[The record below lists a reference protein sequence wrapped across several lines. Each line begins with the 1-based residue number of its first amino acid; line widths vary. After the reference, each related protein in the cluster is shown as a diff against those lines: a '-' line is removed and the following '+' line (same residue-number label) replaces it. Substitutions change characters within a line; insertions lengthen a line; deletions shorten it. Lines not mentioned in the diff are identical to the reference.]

1 MHLYLII
8 ILIFL
13 IINFFI
19 SLKFKNYTYDKF
31 FLYVVFYFFLIN
43 IINIIYLKDINLF
56 TFGALFSVL
65 ILFLYSGLYRSVS
78 IKIMIYLFLKQKR
91 ISINK
96 LYKNEFKKKSFQ
108 KRVNILI
115 NNNFLVKKKKYFI
128 LSNKGK
134 KYLKFFK
141 IAQSLYKIKSS
152 G

>member
-1 MHLYLII
+1 MYLYLII

-43 IINIIYLKDINLF
+43 IINTIYLKDINLF

-141 IAQSLYKIKSS
+141 IAHSLYKIKSS